1 MYITQVPPSSQDPG
15 SIKDQKKKKK
25 QIKHCGYMFT
35 KITQIDA
42 INSMR
47 RIQAP
52 SLNSILYPQP
62 SPKPGN
68 RFVGPQLVHG
78 DEIEDPSS
86 QTWQKVNQLAAGL
99 VAQQKRKR
107 KKKITVACRQLLFLF
122 VVTLSPR

>member
-1 MYITQVPPSSQDPG
+1 
-15 SIKDQKKKKK
+15 
-25 QIKHCGYMFT
+25 MFT

-62 SPKPGN
+62 SSKPGN

-99 VAQQKRKR
+99 VAQQKRERGRR
-107 KKKITVACRQLLFLF
+107 K
-122 VVTLSPR
+122 